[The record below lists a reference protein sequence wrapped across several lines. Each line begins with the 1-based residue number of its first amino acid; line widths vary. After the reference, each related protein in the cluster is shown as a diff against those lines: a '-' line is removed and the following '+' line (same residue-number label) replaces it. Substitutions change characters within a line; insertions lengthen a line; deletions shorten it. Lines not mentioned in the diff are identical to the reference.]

1 MNYINIFAK
10 HFIMLFI
17 IIGGIKLI
25 RLLINQENFNFSEF
39 IINNINP
46 LLLLSTI
53 GAIILTIVKAIKNKK
68 AHNKV

>member
-1 MNYINIFAK
+1 
-10 HFIMLFI
+10 MLFI

-39 IINNINP
+39 IINNINL